1 MIWTLTLFAHIIT
14 RMESQQAD
22 QNVPLLGN
30 LLVVD
35 DDEAVRHMLTQMLK
49 REGYSVHAASSGRQA
64 LEILGQSPLDVVL
77 CDVRMKGM
85 DGLELLD
92 RILEIQPDM
101 TVVLMSAYGSVD
113 QALEAIKRGAYDY
126 ISKPF
131 KKDEVIFCLR
141 KAEERERLRRENQ
154 RLRDQ
159 LGHDMGMG
167 DFVGQS
173 PQMQKVFRTLRKIA
187 EYKTT
192 VLVTGESGTGKELAA
207 RSIHNLSSR
216 RNGPFVA
223 VNCGAIPDQLLESEL
238 FGHRKGAFTHATRDK
253 KGLFEEAHLGT
264 LFLDEIGEL
273 PLELQVKLL
282 RVLQEGTIRRL
293 GDTKQ
298 IQIDVRIVAATSRDL
313 AEMVQEGTFRK
324 DLYYRLAVLPVH
336 MPPLRDHIEDVP
348 LLVHSFLE
356 RMGRQLGKTVSS
368 VHPAAMRV
376 LMEHDWPGNVRQ
388 LQNVVQH
395 AIVMAEDDEI
405 RIEDLPAPLQK
416 RSAVPEEPGLPIEGL
431 SIKKNSKILEKIL
444 IRRALE
450 QTGGNRTQAAKL
462 LEISHRAL
470 LYKIREYGLETRK
483 STRNS

>member
-1 MIWTLTLFAHIIT
+1 MTAQP
-14 RMESQQAD
+14 SGDNA
-22 QNVPLLGN
+22 PLLAN

-35 DDEAVRHMLTQMLK
+35 DDEAVRHMLTHMLS
-49 REGYSVHAASSGRQA
+49 REGYSVHAAPSGHKA
-64 LEILGQSPLDVVL
+64 LEILTSSPIDVVL

-92 RILEIQPDM
+92 RILELQPDM
-101 TVVLMSAYGSVD
+101 TVILMSAYGSVD

-131 KKDEVIFCLR
+131 KKDEVVFCLR
-141 KAEERERLRRENQ
+141 KAEERERLRRENK
-154 RLRDQ
+154 RLRDR
-159 LGHDMGMG
+159 LSEDMGMG

-173 PQMQKVFRTLRKIA
+173 PQMQKVFRTLRKMA

-192 VLVTGESGTGKELAA
+192 VLITGESGTGKELAA
-207 RSIHNLSSR
+207 RSIHNLSTR

-223 VNCGAIPDQLLESEL
+223 VNCGAIPGQLLESEL

-253 KGLFEEAHLGT
+253 KGLFEEADQGT

-282 RVLQEGTIRRL
+282 RVLQEGRIRRL
-293 GDTKQ
+293 GDTKT
-298 IQIDVRIVAATSRDL
+298 IEIDVRIVAATSRNL
-313 AEMVQEGTFRK
+313 AQMVQEGAFRN

-336 MPPLRDHIEDVP
+336 MPPLREHIEDVP
-348 LLVHSFLE
+348 LLVHSFLKILS
-356 RMGRQLGKTVSS
+356 RQFGKKVAS
-368 VHPAAMRV
+368 VHPAAMRI
-376 LMEHDWPGNVRQ
+376 LMEYDWPGNVRQ

-395 AIVMAEDDEI
+395 AMVMAEGDEI
-405 RIEDLPAPLQK
+405 RLEDLPSNFHHG
-416 RSAVPEEPGLPIEGL
+416 RTETTDGDFRIEGL
-431 SIKKNSKILEKIL
+431 SVKKNSKALERIL
-444 IRRALE
+444 IGRALA

-470 LYKIREYGLETRK
+470 LYKIREYDLDQRHQTTKPGKNTKEDRQ
-483 STRNS
+483 

>member
-1 MIWTLTLFAHIIT
+1 MH
-14 RMESQQAD
+14 
-22 QNVPLLGN
+22 PLLGN
-30 LLVVD
+30 ILVVD
-35 DDEAVRHMLTQMLK
+35 DDEAVRHMLSHLLT
-49 REGYSVHAASSGRQA
+49 REGYLVHSAASGREA
-64 LEILGQSPLDVVL
+64 LDSLDKAPTDIVL

-92 RILEIQPDM
+92 KILELKPDM
-101 TVVLMSAYGSVD
+101 TVILMSAYGSVD

-131 KKDEVIFCLR
+131 KKDEVLFCLR
-141 KAEERERLRRENQ
+141 KAEERERLRRENR
-154 RLRDQ
+154 RLRDR
-159 LGHDMGMG
+159 LGQDMGMG
-167 DFVGQS
+167 EFVGQS
-173 PQMQKVFRTLRKIA
+173 PQMQQVFRTLRKIA

-192 VLVTGESGTGKELAA
+192 VLITGESGTGKELAA

-216 RNGPFVA
+216 RNGEFVA
-223 VNCGAIPDQLLESEL
+223 VNCGAIPAALLESEL

-253 KGLFEEAHLGT
+253 KGLFEEAHEGT

-273 PLELQVKLL
+273 PIQLQVKLL

-293 GDTKQ
+293 GDTRL
-298 IQIDVRIVAATSRDL
+298 IEIDVRIVAATSRDL
-313 AEMVQEGTFRK
+313 AAMVQEGTFRK

-348 LLVHSFLE
+348 LLVHYFLE
-356 RMGRQLGKTVSS
+356 HMGRQLGKQITS
-368 VHPAAMRV
+368 VHPAAMRI

-395 AIVMAEDDEI
+395 ALVMAEGDEL
-405 RIEDLPAPLQK
+405 RIEDLPGPLQK
-416 RSAVPEEPGLPIEGL
+416 RSRETKDFGLRIDGL
-431 SIKKNSKILEKIL
+431 SIKKNGKALERIL

-450 QTGGNRTQAAKL
+450 QTKGNRTRAAKL

-470 LYKIREYGLETRK
+470 LYKIREYGLDRSEDE
-483 STRNS
+483 NH